1 MINLQEI
8 ANNNYE
14 LIYFDGTVLHLK
26 KPTQALLREL
36 LAVSELGDEEVDKM
50 FDVVYT
56 VITKTLNNNI
66 EQRDFTEEQVR
77 EDFDIQTAFLFIQDY
92 IEDTISFLG
101 K

>member
-36 LAVSELGDEEVDKM
+36 LAVSELDDEEVDKM

-92 IEDTISFLG
+92 IEDTISVLG